1 MWLELGEI
9 PQDGP
14 EGRPLDGGV
23 VQALT
28 DEGGQLL
35 AGRLGQA
42 MSLLIETF
50 FLRERK
56 EKQVSNGA
64 RSILEWGMEREEKAS
79 HLRRSALLEWD
90 ISVKADFQQCGAKAP
105 FVSRSAEV
113 SHIPD
118 AFRGDPGDPVHALF
132 GRGKAK

>member
-79 HLRRSALLEWD
+79 HL
-90 ISVKADFQQCGAKAP
+90 
-105 FVSRSAEV
+105 
-113 SHIPD
+113 
-118 AFRGDPGDPVHALF
+118 
-132 GRGKAK
+132 